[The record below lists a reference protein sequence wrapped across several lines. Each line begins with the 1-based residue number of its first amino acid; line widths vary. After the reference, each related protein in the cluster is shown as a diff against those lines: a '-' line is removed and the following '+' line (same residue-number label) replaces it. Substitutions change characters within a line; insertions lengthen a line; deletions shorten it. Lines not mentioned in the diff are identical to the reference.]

1 MKKILII
8 TCLALLTLAGIL
20 IPKFLPKENKQE
32 YKKEEKNIITVTS
45 ITEKVFKEE
54 FTTLMKKSDAVVKG
68 KVVSVNFETFA
79 GNAWTKI
86 TLQIDDVFK
95 GEVKKNQDI
104 DIYYLGGYIS
114 LNDHINFYKDS
125 ERFSNLGENEKA
137 NTVLKEIVDGEE
149 FITKDEELI
158 LCILKTTE
166 ESPLPKGSYE
176 RLYASGMLKEKD
188 NQFVQV
194 YGEFEPKFT
203 IDKNKLNNLKKI
215 INE

>member
-1 MKKILII
+1 MKKILIVAG
-8 TCLALLTLAGIL
+8 LVLLTLVGIL
-20 IPKFLPKENKQE
+20 IPKFLPKESNHE

-137 NTVLKEIVDGEE
+137 NTILKEIVDGEE
-149 FITKDEELI
+149 FIAKDEELI
-158 LCILKTTE
+158 LCIVKTSE
-166 ESPLPKGSYE
+166 ASPLPKGSYE

-188 NQFVQV
+188 NQYVQV
-194 YGEFEPKFT
+194 YGEFDPKFK

>member
-8 TCLALLTLAGIL
+8 TCLVLLTLVGIL
-20 IPKFLPKENKQE
+20 IPKFLPKESNHE

-137 NTVLKEIVDGEE
+137 NIILKEIVDGEE
-149 FITKDEELI
+149 FIAKDEELI
-158 LCILKTTE
+158 LCIVKTSE
-166 ESPLPKGSYE
+166 ASPLPKGSYE

-188 NQFVQV
+188 NQYVQV
-194 YGEFEPKFT
+194 YGEFDPKFK

>member
-8 TCLALLTLAGIL
+8 TCLVLLTLVGIL
-20 IPKFLPKENKQE
+20 IPKFLPKESNHE

-54 FTTLMKKSDAVVKG
+54 FTTLMKKSDVVVKG

-137 NTVLKEIVDGEE
+137 NTILKEIVDGEE
-149 FITKDEELI
+149 FIAKDEELI
-158 LCILKTTE
+158 LCIVKTSE
-166 ESPLPKGSYE
+166 ASPLPKGSYE

-188 NQFVQV
+188 NQYVQV
-194 YGEFEPKFT
+194 YGEFDPKFK

>member
-8 TCLALLTLAGIL
+8 TCLALLTLVGIL
-20 IPKFLPKENKQE
+20 IPKFLPKESNHE

-125 ERFSNLGENEKA
+125 ERFSNLSAKEKA

-149 FITKDEELI
+149 FVTKDEELI
-158 LCILKTTE
+158 LCIVKTTE
-166 ESPLPKGSYE
+166 DSPLPKGSYE

-188 NQFVQV
+188 NQYVQV
-194 YGEFEPKFT
+194 YGEFDPKFK

>member
-8 TCLALLTLAGIL
+8 TSLVLLTLAGIFT
-20 IPKFLPKENKQE
+20 PKFLPKESNHE
-32 YKKEEKNIITVTS
+32 DKKEENIITVTS

-137 NTVLKEIVDGEE
+137 NTILKEIVDGEE
-149 FITKDEELI
+149 FVTKDEELI
-158 LCILKTTE
+158 LCIVKTSE
-166 ESPLPKGSYE
+166 ASPLPKGSYE

-188 NQFVQV
+188 KQFVQV
-194 YGEFEPKFT
+194 YGEFDPKFK

>member
-8 TCLALLTLAGIL
+8 TCLVLLTLVGIL
-20 IPKFLPKENKQE
+20 IPKFLPKESNHE

-125 ERFSNLGENEKA
+125 ERFSNLSAKEKA

-158 LCILKTTE
+158 LCIVKTTE
-166 ESPLPKGSYE
+166 ESPLPKGSYQ

-188 NQFVQV
+188 KQFVQV
-194 YGEFEPKFT
+194 YGEFDPKFK

>member
-8 TCLALLTLAGIL
+8 TCLVLLTLVGIL
-20 IPKFLPKENKQE
+20 IPKFLPKESNHE

-137 NTVLKEIVDGEE
+137 NTILKEIVDGEE
-149 FITKDEELI
+149 FVTKDEELI
-158 LCILKTTE
+158 LCIVKTTE

-188 NQFVQV
+188 KQFVQV

>member
-8 TCLALLTLAGIL
+8 TCLVLLTLVGIL
-20 IPKFLPKENKQE
+20 IPKFLPKESNHE

-125 ERFSNLGENEKA
+125 ERFSNLSAKEKA

-149 FITKDEELI
+149 FVTKDEELI
-158 LCILKTTE
+158 LCIVKTTE
-166 ESPLPKGSYE
+166 DSPLPKGSYE

-188 NQFVQV
+188 KQYVQV
-194 YGEFEPKFT
+194 YGEFEPKFK

>member
-68 KVVSVNFETFA
+68 KIVSVNFETFA

-137 NTVLKEIVDGEE
+137 NTILKEIVDGEE
-149 FITKDEELI
+149 FIAKDEELI
-158 LCILKTTE
+158 LCIVKTSE
-166 ESPLPKGSYE
+166 ASPLPKGSYE

-188 NQFVQV
+188 NQYVQI
-194 YGEFEPKFT
+194 YGEFDPKFK

>member
-8 TCLALLTLAGIL
+8 TCLVLLTLVGIL
-20 IPKFLPKENKQE
+20 IPKFLPKESNHE

-137 NTVLKEIVDGEE
+137 NTILKEIVDGEE
-149 FITKDEELI
+149 FVTKDEELI
-158 LCILKTTE
+158 LCIVKTTE

-188 NQFVQV
+188 NQYVQV
-194 YGEFEPKFT
+194 YGEFDPKFK
-203 IDKNKLNNLKKI
+203 IDKNKLNNIKKL

>member
-1 MKKILII
+1 MKKILIVAGI
-8 TCLALLTLAGIL
+8 VLLTLVGIL
-20 IPKFLPKENKQE
+20 IPKFLPKESNHE

-86 TLQIDDVFK
+86 TLQIDYVFK

-137 NTVLKEIVDGEE
+137 NTILKEIVDGEE
-149 FITKDEELI
+149 FIAKDEELI
-158 LCILKTTE
+158 LCIVKTSE
-166 ESPLPKGSYE
+166 ASPLPKGSYE

-188 NQFVQV
+188 NQYVQV
-194 YGEFEPKFT
+194 YGEFDPKFK

>member
-8 TCLALLTLAGIL
+8 TCLVLLTLVGIL
-20 IPKFLPKENKQE
+20 IPKFLPKESNHE
-32 YKKEEKNIITVTS
+32 DKEEKNIITVTS

-95 GEVKKNQDI
+95 GEAKKNQDI

-125 ERFSNLGENEKA
+125 ERFSNLGENEKS
-137 NTVLKEIVDGEE
+137 NTILKEIVDGEE
-149 FITKDEELI
+149 FIAKDEELI
-158 LCILKTTE
+158 LCIVKTSE
-166 ESPLPKGSYE
+166 ASPLPKGSYE

-188 NQFVQV
+188 NQYVQV
-194 YGEFEPKFT
+194 YGEFDPKFK

>member
-8 TCLALLTLAGIL
+8 TCLVLLTLVGIL
-20 IPKFLPKENKQE
+20 IPKFLPKESNHE

-104 DIYYLGGYIS
+104 DIYNLGGYIS
-114 LNDHINFYKDS
+114 LNDYINFYKDS

-137 NTVLKEIVDGEE
+137 NTILKEIVDGEE
-149 FITKDEELI
+149 FIAKDEELI
-158 LCILKTTE
+158 LCIVKTSE
-166 ESPLPKGSYE
+166 ASPLPKGSYQ

-188 NQFVQV
+188 NQYVQV
-194 YGEFEPKFT
+194 YGEFDPKFK

>member
-8 TCLALLTLAGIL
+8 TCLVLLTLVGIL
-20 IPKFLPKENKQE
+20 IPKFLPKESNHE

-137 NTVLKEIVDGEE
+137 NTILKEIVDGEE
-149 FITKDEELI
+149 FVTKDEELI
-158 LCILKTTE
+158 LCIVKTTE
-166 ESPLPKGSYE
+166 ESPLPK
-176 RLYASGMLKEKD
+176 
-188 NQFVQV
+188 
-194 YGEFEPKFT
+194 
-203 IDKNKLNNLKKI
+203 
-215 INE
+215 

>member
-8 TCLALLTLAGIL
+8 TSLVLLTLAGIFT
-20 IPKFLPKENKQE
+20 PKFLPKENKHE
-32 YKKEEKNIITVTS
+32 DKKEEKNIITVTS

-54 FTTLMKKSDAVVKG
+54 FATLMKKSDAVVKG

-86 TLQIDDVFK
+86 TLHIDDVFK
-95 GEVKKNQDI
+95 GDVKKKQNI
-104 DIYYLGGYIS
+104 DIYYLGGYVS
-114 LNDHINFYKDS
+114 LNDHINFYKDL
-125 ERFSNLGENEKA
+125 ERFSNLSAKEKA

-158 LCILKTTE
+158 LCIVKTSE
-166 ESPLPKGSYE
+166 ESPLPKESYT

-194 YGEFEPKFT
+194 YGEFDPKFT
-203 IDKNKLNNLKKI
+203 IDKNKLNNIKKL

>member
-8 TCLALLTLAGIL
+8 TCLVLLTLVGIL
-20 IPKFLPKENKQE
+20 IPKFLPKESNHE

-137 NTVLKEIVDGEE
+137 NTILKEIVDGEE
-149 FITKDEELI
+149 FVTKDEELI
-158 LCILKTTE
+158 LCIVKTTE

-188 NQFVQV
+188 NQYVQV
-194 YGEFEPKFT
+194 YGEFDPKFK

>member
-8 TCLALLTLAGIL
+8 TCLVLLTLVGIL
-20 IPKFLPKENKQE
+20 IPKFLLKESNHE

-137 NTVLKEIVDGEE
+137 NIVLKEIVDGEE
-149 FITKDEELI
+149 FIAKDEELI
-158 LCILKTTE
+158 LCIVKTTE
-166 ESPLPKGSYE
+166 DSPLPKGSYE

-188 NQFVQV
+188 NQYVQV
-194 YGEFEPKFT
+194 YGEFDPKFK

>member
-8 TCLALLTLAGIL
+8 TCLALLILAGIL
-20 IPKFLPKENKQE
+20 IPRFLPKENKQE

-137 NTVLKEIVDGEE
+137 NTILKEIVDGEE
-149 FITKDEELI
+149 FVTKDEELI
-158 LCILKTTE
+158 LCIVKTTE

-188 NQFVQV
+188 KQFVQV

>member
-8 TCLALLTLAGIL
+8 TCLALLTLVGIL
-20 IPKFLPKENKQE
+20 IPKFLPKESNHE

-137 NTVLKEIVDGEE
+137 NTILKEIVDGEE
-149 FITKDEELI
+149 FVTKDEELI
-158 LCILKTTE
+158 LCIVKTTE
-166 ESPLPKGSYE
+166 DSPLPKGSYE

-188 NQFVQV
+188 NQYVQV
-194 YGEFEPKFT
+194 YGEFDPKFK

>member
-8 TCLALLTLAGIL
+8 TCLVLLTLVGIL
-20 IPKFLPKENKQE
+20 IPKFLPKESNHE
-32 YKKEEKNIITVTS
+32 YKKEERNIITVTS

-68 KVVSVNFETFA
+68 KVISVNFETFA

-137 NTVLKEIVDGEE
+137 NTILKEIVDGEE
-149 FITKDEELI
+149 FIAKDEELI
-158 LCILKTTE
+158 LCIVKTSE
-166 ESPLPKGSYE
+166 ASPLPKGSYE

-188 NQFVQV
+188 NQYVQV
-194 YGEFEPKFT
+194 YGEFDPKFK

>member
-8 TCLALLTLAGIL
+8 TCLVLLTLVGIL
-20 IPKFLPKENKQE
+20 IPKFLPKESNHE

-137 NTVLKEIVDGEE
+137 NTILKEIVDGEE
-149 FITKDEELI
+149 FVTKDEELI
-158 LCILKTTE
+158 LCIVKTTE
-166 ESPLPKGSYE
+166 DSPLPKGSYE

-188 NQFVQV
+188 KQYVQV
-194 YGEFEPKFT
+194 YGEFEPKFK
-203 IDKNKLNNLKKI
+203 IDKNKLNNIKEL

>member
-1 MKKILII
+1 MKKILIVAGI
-8 TCLALLTLAGIL
+8 VLLTLVGIL
-20 IPKFLPKENKQE
+20 IPKFLPKESNHE

-137 NTVLKEIVDGEE
+137 NTILKEIVDGEE
-149 FITKDEELI
+149 FVTKDEELI
-158 LCILKTTE
+158 LCIVKTSE
-166 ESPLPKGSYE
+166 ASPLPKGSYE

-188 NQFVQV
+188 KQFVQV
-194 YGEFEPKFT
+194 YGEFDPKFK

>member
-137 NTVLKEIVDGEE
+137 NTILKEIVDGEE
-149 FITKDEELI
+149 FIAKDEELI
-158 LCILKTTE
+158 LCIVKTSE
-166 ESPLPKGSYE
+166 ASPLPKGSYE

-188 NQFVQV
+188 NQYVQV
-194 YGEFEPKFT
+194 YGEFDPKFK

>member
-8 TCLALLTLAGIL
+8 TCLVLLTLVGIL
-20 IPKFLPKENKQE
+20 IPKFLPKESNHE

-137 NTVLKEIVDGEE
+137 NTILKEIVDGEE
-149 FITKDEELI
+149 FVTKDEELI
-158 LCILKTTE
+158 LCIVKTTE
-166 ESPLPKGSYE
+166 ESPLPKGSYQ

-188 NQFVQV
+188 KQFVQV
-194 YGEFEPKFT
+194 YGEFDPKFK

>member
-8 TCLALLTLAGIL
+8 TCLVLLTLVGIL
-20 IPKFLPKENKQE
+20 IPKFLLKESNHE

-137 NTVLKEIVDGEE
+137 NIVLKEIVDGEE
-149 FITKDEELI
+149 FIAKDEELI
-158 LCILKTTE
+158 LCIVKTTE

-188 NQFVQV
+188 NQYVQV
-194 YGEFEPKFT
+194 YGEFDPKFK